1 MSLNLE
7 KINAELGRNAQGLVD
22 WAVGL
27 GRPAIVTTNFRPFEA
42 VILHMVTRANPRV
55 PVVWM
60 DNGYNTEA
68 TYRFADE
75 VTKLLKLDL
84 HIYLPRRSRAH
95 REAVEGPTPALDD
108 PRHESALQFVQCP
121 QGHFRWGCCRG
132 S

>member
-1 MSLNLE
+1 MSIDIDR
-7 KINAELGRNAQGLVD
+7 INAELGRNAQGLVD
-22 WAVGL
+22 WALGL
-27 GRPAIVTTNFRPFEA
+27 GQPAIVTTNFRPFEA
-42 VILHMVTRANPRV
+42 VILHLVTQVKRDV

-75 VTKLLKLDL
+75 VTKQLGLDL

-108 PRHESALQFVQCP
+108 PRHAAFTE
-121 QGHFRWGCCRG
+121 
-132 S
+132 